1 MRRSWLLD
9 DVQRPVP
16 CMSLPETCDRPN
28 RTRSSR
34 TRSSRSGPR
43 SPCRTPARASRMTCS
58 HRSAASRGTAQLVAV
73 AAAAAAA
80 AAAVAVTAAA
90 SAVAASAV
98 AASAG
103 ALLLSAAPRDR
114 LRPRTILRDESEA
127 EQERRRAR
135 DYGERRTGASG
146 NNRWLLV
153 LSCLQRGELVREGVG
168 RARHLDV
175 LRLQV
180 PQLVWHMRSAA

>member
-1 MRRSWLLD
+1 
-9 DVQRPVP
+9 
-16 CMSLPETCDRPN
+16 
-28 RTRSSR
+28 
-34 TRSSRSGPR
+34 
-43 SPCRTPARASRMTCS
+43 MTCS

-73 AAAAAAA
+73 AAAAA
-80 AAAVAVTAAA
+80 VAVTA
-90 SAVAASAV
+90 AASAV

-135 DYGERRTGASG
+135 DYGERRTGAWG

-153 LSCLQRGELVREGVG
+153 LRCLQRGELVREGVG

>member
-80 AAAVAVTAAA
+80 VAVTA
-90 SAVAASAV
+90 AASAV

-135 DYGERRTGASG
+135 DYGERRTGAWG